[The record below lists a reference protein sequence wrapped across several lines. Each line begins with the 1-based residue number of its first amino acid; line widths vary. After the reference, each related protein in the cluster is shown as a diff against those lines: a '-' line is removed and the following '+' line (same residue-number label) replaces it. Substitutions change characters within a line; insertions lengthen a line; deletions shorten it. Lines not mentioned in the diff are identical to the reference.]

1 MTDRRSLTLARPAVQ
16 LTAAIVAISLVVACA
31 SVLVHSEVESPVID
45 DWTYAWSVEH
55 LLATGRLQVL
65 DWSIHYPL
73 AQILWAAPFALA
85 LGFSF
90 ATLRISTVV
99 LAWVGLLAFFLTL
112 RLAGRDRVTSVLGTL
127 VLFFNPVFFVL
138 TSSFMTDVP
147 FVSVMSVAIALY
159 LLWSARQ
166 STSWLGVAG
175 VFAFASFLIKQI
187 GALLPL
193 TPMAVLPGSRRAA
206 LARDVLVGGA
216 LPLAMI
222 GLAWWW
228 IRSALGLTSIY
239 VAKAES
245 LRFLL
250 SGQALW
256 PRSWPIYAVGM
267 LHCLLHV
274 GLFLAPLALCALPR
288 TSRKSLIWSAAIVTT
303 LIVLSVWQDGRLP
316 RLLEHGEI
324 LSLNELGASRPLIH
338 GPAGARALPPPA
350 LITVVG
356 IALVSAVV
364 LLARFAG
371 ALRSTRL
378 DARIVAFNILFQ
390 FAAVEALW
398 LYYDRY
404 YLPLLPGLIYL
415 LVNALD
421 GKMSRVA
428 LAATVLVSAGISVT
442 GTIDNFRYNGAVVAA
457 RESLLRQG
465 AAAAEIDAGYALNGW
480 WLYAHPENLPAGWRP
495 ESDVPFVTT
504 SRRLPYVV
512 ANSPLAGYSVIRTVT
527 WSSLWAV
534 SDHLY
539 VLRALPEPGGGP
551 R

>member
-1 MTDRRSLTLARPAVQ
+1 MTGRRSLIPGRPAVQ

-55 LLATGRLQVL
+55 LLATGRLHVL

-73 AQILWAAPFALA
+73 AQILWAAPFARVI
-85 LGFSF
+85 GFSF

-159 LLWSARQ
+159 LLWSARR

-175 VFAFASFLIKQI
+175 MVAFASFLIRQI

-206 LARDVLVGGA
+206 LARDVLVGGV

-222 GLAWWW
+222 GLGWWW
-228 IRSALGLTSIY
+228 IRSALGLTSVY
-239 VAKAES
+239 VATES

-274 GLFLAPLALCALPR
+274 GLFLAPLALCTLRR
-288 TSRKSLIWSAAIVTT
+288 TPRKSLIWSAAIVTT
-303 LIVLSVWQDGRLP
+303 LVILSVVQDGRLP
-316 RLLEHGEI
+316 RLLEHGAI
-324 LSLNELGASRPLIH
+324 LSLNELGASRDLIH
-338 GPAGARALPPPA
+338 GTAGVRALALPA
-350 LITVVG
+350 MITVVG
-356 IALVSAVV
+356 IVLVSAVV
-364 LLARFAG
+364 LLARFAE

-378 DARIVAFNILFQ
+378 DARIVDFNTLFQ

-428 LAATVLVSAGISVT
+428 MAATVLVSAGISVT

-495 ESDVPFVTT
+495 ESDVAFVTT

-512 ANSPLAGYSVIRTVT
+512 ANSPLAGYSVIRIVT

-539 VLRALPEPGGGP
+539 VLHWLPEPDGGP